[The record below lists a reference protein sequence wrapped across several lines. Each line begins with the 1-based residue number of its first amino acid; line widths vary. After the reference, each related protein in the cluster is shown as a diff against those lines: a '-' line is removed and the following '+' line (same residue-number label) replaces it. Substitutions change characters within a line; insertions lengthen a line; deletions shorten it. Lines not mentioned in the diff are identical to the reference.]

1 MSSLKLNIALVLLAI
16 VAIASQVGWTPTPL
30 ELNYPKEWPQT
41 EYNQERNPLTKEGV
55 WLGRNL
61 FYNPQL
67 SADNT
72 ISCASCHLSFTAFT
86 HVDHALSHGI
96 KDNIG
101 IRNSPVL
108 INLAWSKSFMWD
120 GASNHLDV
128 QALAPISSP
137 NEMGSNISEV
147 VEKLAPQSDY
157 KTWCFQA
164 FGDSNLTGERV
175 LKALAQF
182 QLTLISANSKYD
194 KVMRKEAG
202 FTAQEARGYQ
212 LFKAN
217 CNSCHT
223 EPLFTNGTYQ
233 NNGLPLDRLLGDTGR
248 MMVTQNDS
256 DDRKFKV
263 PTLRNIE
270 FSHPYMH
277 DGRFESLNETVKHY
291 TNGIESSATL
301 AKELKSGIGLS
312 ENERVDLIAFL
323 LTLSDKEFLFNP
335 SFAYPKVP

>member
-1 MSSLKLNIALVLLAI
+1 MSSLKLNIILVLLAL
-16 VAIASQVGWTPTPL
+16 VSMASQVGWKPTL
-30 ELNYPKEWPQT
+30 LTLDYPETWPNT
-41 EYNQERNPLTKEGV
+41 EYDQERNPLTKEGV

-61 FYNPQL
+61 FYDPQL
-67 SADNT
+67 SKDNS

-96 KDNIG
+96 DDRIG
-101 IRNSPVL
+101 TRNSPVL
-108 INLAWSKSFMWD
+108 INLAWNKSFMWD
-120 GASNHLDV
+120 GAANHLDM
-128 QALAPISSP
+128 QALAPISHP
-137 NEMGSNISEV
+137 DEMGSNITEV
-147 VEKLAPQSDY
+147 VEKLAPTPNY
-157 KTWCFQA
+157 KTWTYQA
-164 FGDSNLTGERV
+164 FGDSSLTGERV

-194 KVMRKEAG
+194 KVIRSEAE
-202 FTAQEARGYQ
+202 FTAQEASGYS
-212 LFKAN
+212 LFKTN

-223 EPLFTNGTYQ
+223 EPLFTNGSFQ

-270 FSHPYMH
+270 FSKPYMH
-277 DGRFESLNETVKHY
+277 DGRFESLNDALKHY
-291 TNGIESSATL
+291 TNGVESSATL
-301 AKELKSGIGLS
+301 AKELKSGIALS

-323 LTLSDKEFLFNP
+323 LTLSDKEFLFN
-335 SFAYPKVP
+335 SAFGYPRKP